1 MKNIVRYIGDSIS
14 NIPNIKRDFSISIFA
29 IIIFS
34 IFNPI
39 FAACLIGAFAVVG
52 VIYLL
57 VLGIKYLFLYKESI
71 ITYKIFKSFLE
82 SQYRVTNNVQN
93 NIELQLSNIV
103 HDIFFRRAGKH
114 N

>member
-1 MKNIVRYIGDSIS
+1 MKNIE
-14 NIPNIKRDFSISIFA
+14 KTIFFLLWILL
-29 IIIFS
+29 IIIIEGVEIVPFLF
-34 IFNPI
+34 IP
-39 FAACLIGAFAVVG
+39 FAVVG

-82 SQYRVTNNVQN
+82 SQYRVTNNVQK

-103 HDIFFRRAGKH
+103 HDIFWDSGYFRLAGA
-114 N
+114 